1 MIRETKMELYWQE
14 TRKGQRLVLGSEP
27 GGSEEEVGGV
37 RITKRGF
44 DAFAKTFGYDPGRA
58 MRGIPNV
65 DEAKSFVESFRPWEL
80 FGSGDG
86 ITVESEVRSED

>member
-1 MIRETKMELYWQE
+1 MELYWQE

-58 MRGIPNV
+58 EKGIESME
-65 DEAKSFVESFRPWEL
+65 EAKAFVESFHPWDIFVGTTEIEFDEQVHPL
-80 FGSGDG
+80 TD
-86 ITVESEVRSED
+86 